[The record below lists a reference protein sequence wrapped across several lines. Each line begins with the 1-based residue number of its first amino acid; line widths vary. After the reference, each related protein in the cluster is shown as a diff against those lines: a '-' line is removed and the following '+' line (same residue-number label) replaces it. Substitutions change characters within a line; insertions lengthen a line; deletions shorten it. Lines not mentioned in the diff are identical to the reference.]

1 MTAPARVA
9 DAPLPAEAWD
19 ERLMAAAL
27 SLGRRNLG
35 RTRPNPSVGA
45 LIVRHEGGRP
55 IVVGRGFTA
64 VGGRPHAEAEALR
77 AAGEAARG
85 ATLYVT
91 LEPCV
96 PHGRGARRADAVI
109 EAGIARAVVAM
120 DDPNPRMKGRGI
132 ARLREAGVAVTLGVG
147 IAAARIAHAGHLRRM
162 TDGRPQVILKLAVS
176 ADGKSGLP
184 GRRPAEISCEASR
197 AEAHMLRATADAVL
211 VGSGTV
217 AADDPRLNCRLPG
230 MRDRSPVRVVLDGR
244 LRTPLETKLVRTA
257 KEIPLWLIARQDA
270 DEEAEARLKAAGG
283 EVIRV
288 AAKAD
293 GKVDLA
299 AALRYLGARGITR
312 LLVEGGP
319 ILSAALIQ
327 SDLVDEA
334 VIVQSPNSLGR
345 DAIPALE
352 GLPLEALTAS
362 PKLKPIERRMVGADE
377 LVRLIRS

>member
-35 RTRPNPSVGA
+35 RTYPNPAVGA

-55 IVVGRGFTA
+55 IVVSRGFTA
-64 VGGRPHAEAEALR
+64 IGGRPHAEAEALR
-77 AAGEAARG
+77 VAGDAARG

-96 PHGRGARRADAVI
+96 PHGRGSPCADAVI

-120 DDPNPRMKGRGI
+120 DDPNPRMKGQGI
-132 ARLREAGVAVTLGVG
+132 ARLRAAGVAVTLGVG
-147 IAAARIAHAGHLRRM
+147 LAAARIAHAGHLRRM
-162 TDGRPQVILKLAVS
+162 TDGRPHVILKIAVS
-176 ADGKSGLP
+176 ADGKSGLS
-184 GRRPAEISCEASR
+184 GRRPAEISGAASR
-197 AEAHMLRATADAVL
+197 AEAHRLRATADAVL
-211 VGSGTV
+211 IGSGTV
-217 AADDPRLNCRLPG
+217 TADDPRLNCRLPG
-230 MRDRSPVRVVLDGR
+230 MRDRSPIRVVLDGR

-270 DEEAEARLKAAGG
+270 AEEAEARLQAAGC

-293 GKVDLA
+293 GKIDLA

-319 ILSAALIQ
+319 ILAAALVK

-334 VIVQSPNSLGR
+334 VIVQSPNPLGR

-352 GLPLEALTAS
+352 GMPLEALTAS
-362 PKLKPIERRMVGADE
+362 AKLKPIERRMVGGDQ